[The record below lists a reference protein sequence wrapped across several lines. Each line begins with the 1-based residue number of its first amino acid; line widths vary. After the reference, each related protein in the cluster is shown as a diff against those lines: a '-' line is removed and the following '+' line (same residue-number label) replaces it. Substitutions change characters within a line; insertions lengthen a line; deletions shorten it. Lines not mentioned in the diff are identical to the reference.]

1 MLAKVLALIA
11 TLCYPFV
18 IWLGLQ
24 HFGLTFLALFLVF
37 ITALR
42 LYSHRDRSSLFVF
55 VIAAVLAVVAYWQ
68 NESLPLK
75 LYPVVMNAVMLVLF
89 ATSLYQKETII
100 EKFARLKEPD
110 LPQEAI
116 RYIRNLTK
124 VWCIFFIFNGSI
136 ALFTALFTS
145 DDWWALYNGLIAYVL
160 IGALFGGE
168 WLYRKYITKR

>member
-1 MLAKVLALIA
+1 MPYSLSLLLRFDSTVTVIA
-11 TLCYPFV
+11 
-18 IWLGLQ
+18 
-24 HFGLTFLALFLVF
+24 ALF
-37 ITALR
+37 
-42 LYSHRDRSSLFVF
+42 FVF
-55 VIAAVLAVVAYWQ
+55 VVAVVLAAIAYWQ

-100 EKFARLKEPD
+100 EKFARLKEPN

-124 VWCIFFIFNGSI
+124 VWCVFFIFNGSI

-145 DDWWALYNGLIAYVL
+145 DDWWALYNGFIAYVL

-168 WLYRKYITKR
+168 WLYRKYVTKR